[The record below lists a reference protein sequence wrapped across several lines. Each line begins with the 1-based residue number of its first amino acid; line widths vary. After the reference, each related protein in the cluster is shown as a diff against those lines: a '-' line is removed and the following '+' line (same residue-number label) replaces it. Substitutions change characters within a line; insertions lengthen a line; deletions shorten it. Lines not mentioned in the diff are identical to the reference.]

1 MEKDCQFG
9 KFHHYSMSK
18 ILPNIDTNCLELA
31 DKPWKVKKDVTDKTG
46 YNMDLTA
53 FGSKV

>member
-1 MEKDCQFG
+1 
-9 KFHHYSMSK
+9 MSK